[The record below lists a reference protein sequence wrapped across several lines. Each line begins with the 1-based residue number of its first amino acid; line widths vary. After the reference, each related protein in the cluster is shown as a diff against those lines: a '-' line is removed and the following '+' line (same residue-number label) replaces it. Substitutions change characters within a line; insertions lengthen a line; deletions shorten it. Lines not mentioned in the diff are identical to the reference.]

1 MSKSLVAYFSAT
13 GTTRRLAK
21 TLAEAVGGDLYE
33 IKPLRPYTNQD
44 LNWNSSTSRTT
55 RESKDISARPA
66 LAEECPDLSD
76 FETIYIGFPIWW
88 YHAPKIIHSF
98 LESSNFTGKKIIL
111 FAPSGGSSMGDT
123 LSFLKPSAP
132 GAAFKGGKVW
142 NVRATKIELWKWASE
157 LLAR

>member
-111 FAPSGGSSMGDT
+111 FATSGGSSIDKANQDFATAYPAIHWKPGKT
-123 LSFLKPSAP
+123 LN
-132 GAAFKGGKVW
+132 GASKADIKAWVDGFQ
-142 NVRATKIELWKWASE
+142 
-157 LLAR
+157 